1 MKRACL
7 ILALLA
13 LWGFALAQN
22 QPLAITSPNGGES
35 WALGSTHA
43 VTWTSV
49 NLSGGVTLALIGV
62 NSTTPQLTIA
72 TNIPVQ
78 QGVFQW
84 TIPAAIIPGSYY
96 KVKVF
101 MPSPAGTMLQ
111 DLSDAPFSITPN
123 DDPPPPQTF
132 ITVLSPNGGE
142 QWVSGS
148 TQTIAWSYGNLEGEV
163 RVTLVQG
170 PNTPQIVVAES
181 VPIAAGMFTWT
192 IPATIPSGQY
202 MAHVQWLGIPAVYW
216 GDVSD
221 GFFTI
226 TNGDPPPPPGLT
238 VLSPNGGETW
248 AAGTMHPITWDYYGN
263 DGMVMI
269 QLMGGPEM
277 TPINIIAPG
286 VPAHAGIFHWNIPPY
301 QMPGNAY
308 QVQISLLSA
317 DGTYISD
324 ISDGF
329 FNIASNNPPPPAG
342 IDLLSPDGG
351 EVWLIGEVH
360 TIQWASTQPAGM
372 VSLSLLGLNDP
383 AAFTMIIAE
392 NIPAGQSV
400 FPWMVPDIVPPGNG
414 YRVAATLVGPD
425 GVASTDI
432 SAAPFSILV
441 GEEPPPQE
449 LAITSPNGGEQ
460 WVKGSW
466 HYITWTD
473 TNIGGNVRLALIYGQ
488 PPPYRRMVIARH
500 APNTGSFRW
509 RVPYRLPVGDYYKVV
524 VKGVNGATDTSDA
537 FFSILTPN
545 VVVKAAPNPTRQ
557 GTVISFDLDAPATA
571 TVRIYN
577 IKGQCV
583 RILLPSQTVSGPQN
597 ILWDGNDAAG
607 RKVSAGI
614 YFARVTT
621 PDLNLTR
628 KIIMLK

>member
-1 MKRACL
+1 M
-7 ILALLA
+7 
-13 LWGFALAQN
+13 
-22 QPLAITSPNGGES
+22 
-35 WALGSTHA
+35 
-43 VTWTSV
+43 
-49 NLSGGVTLALIGV
+49 
-62 NSTTPQLTIA
+62 
-72 TNIPVQ
+72 
-78 QGVFQW
+78 
-84 TIPAAIIPGSYY
+84 
-96 KVKVF
+96 
-101 MPSPAGTMLQ
+101 
-111 DLSDAPFSITPN
+111 
-123 DDPPPPQTF
+123 
-132 ITVLSPNGGE
+132 
-142 QWVSGS
+142 
-148 TQTIAWSYGNLEGEV
+148 

-248 AAGTMHPITWDYYGN
+248 VAGTPHPITWNYSDLTGEVYIGLIAEN
-263 DGMVMI
+263 MNAITILAPAV
-269 QLMGGPEM
+269 
-277 TPINIIAPG
+277 PIADQQ
-286 VPAHAGIFHWNIPPY
+286 FMWNIPAGI
-301 QMPGNAY
+301 MPGRY
-308 QVQISLLSA
+308 MVQIVWITDMA
-317 DGTYISD
+317 VYIGD

-360 TIQWASTQPAGM
+360 TIQWAAAQPAGM
-372 VSLSLLGLNDP
+372 ISLSLLGLNDP

-488 PPPYRRMVIARH
+488 QPPYRRMVIARH

-509 RVPYRLPVGDYYKVV
+509 RVPYRLPAGDYYKVV

-537 FFSILTPN
+537 FFSILAPN

-557 GTVISFDLDAPATA
+557 GTVISFDLDAPALA

-583 RILLPSQTVSGPQN
+583 RTLLSAQTVSGPQN

-614 YFARVTT
+614 YFARVNT
-621 PDLNLTR
+621 PELNLTR